1 MNSIK
6 PGPVAVIGA
15 GVIGGG
21 WTARFLLNGIDVK
34 IHDPNPEAGRRLREM
49 IANAERAWDRLT
61 SAPLPKKGSLSF
73 CGTIQ
78 EAVDGAVFIEECI
91 PENLELKRKI
101 LNEIETGAATD
112 VPIGSSTSGIR
123 PSEMQ
128 SEMKHPER
136 LLVTHPFNPVYLLPL
151 VELCGGNL
159 TDPEVIEN
167 TSHFLES
174 LGMRPLKL
182 KKEIDGFLSDRLLE
196 AVWRESLW
204 LVHDDVASVEDM
216 DDAIRFGPGL
226 RFALMGSFLI
236 YRIAGGEEGM
246 RHFMAQF
253 GPALKWPW
261 TKLMEVPE
269 LTDEFLD
276 KLASQSDAQAGNH
289 SIRELEQI
297 RDDGLVSILQ
307 GLKGVDWGAGTVFRN
322 QEEMLFERFHQKA
335 AQTEEDPTQPLILH
349 RGWIRPSWID
359 YNGHMTES
367 RYLQVFGDA
376 TDALLGYL
384 GLDQNYLD
392 SGHSV
397 FTVETHI
404 RHLDEGKPGSNFFVK
419 TRVLGSDE
427 KRIHLWHELFDE
439 ESENLLATGEHM
451 LLHVN
456 TQMGKSCVMQAPL
469 LENCRTLTSRQQTL
483 PLPEA
488 SGRAIGLPST
498 QQ

>member
-1 MNSIK
+1 
-6 PGPVAVIGA
+6 
-15 GVIGGG
+15 
-21 WTARFLLNGIDVK
+21 
-34 IHDPNPEAGRRLREM
+34 
-49 IANAERAWDRLT
+49 
-61 SAPLPKKGSLSF
+61 
-73 CGTIQ
+73 
-78 EAVDGAVFIEECI
+78 
-91 PENLELKRKI
+91 
-101 LNEIETGAATD
+101 
-112 VPIGSSTSGIR
+112 
-123 PSEMQ
+123 
-128 SEMKHPER
+128 
-136 LLVTHPFNPVYLLPL
+136 
-151 VELCGGNL
+151 
-159 TDPEVIEN
+159 
-167 TSHFLES
+167 
-174 LGMRPLKL
+174 
-182 KKEIDGFLSDRLLE
+182 
-196 AVWRESLW
+196 
-204 LVHDDVASVEDM
+204 
-216 DDAIRFGPGL
+216 
-226 RFALMGSFLI
+226 MGSFLI

-269 LTDEFLD
+269 LTDQFLD

-384 GLDQNYLD
+384 GLDQNYLN
-392 SGHSV
+392 SGHSI

-469 LENCRTLTSRQQTL
+469 LENCKTLTSRQQTL

>member
-1 MNSIK
+1 
-6 PGPVAVIGA
+6 
-15 GVIGGG
+15 
-21 WTARFLLNGIDVK
+21 
-34 IHDPNPEAGRRLREM
+34 
-49 IANAERAWDRLT
+49 
-61 SAPLPKKGSLSF
+61 
-73 CGTIQ
+73 
-78 EAVDGAVFIEECI
+78 
-91 PENLELKRKI
+91 
-101 LNEIETGAATD
+101 
-112 VPIGSSTSGIR
+112 
-123 PSEMQ
+123 MQ

-151 VELCGGNL
+151 VELCGGHL
-159 TDPEVIEN
+159 TDPEVIGK

-384 GLDQNYLD
+384 GLDQNYLN
-392 SGHSV
+392 SGHSI

-469 LENCRTLTSRQQTL
+469 LENCRTLTSRQQAL

>member
-1 MNSIK
+1 
-6 PGPVAVIGA
+6 
-15 GVIGGG
+15 
-21 WTARFLLNGIDVK
+21 
-34 IHDPNPEAGRRLREM
+34 
-49 IANAERAWDRLT
+49 
-61 SAPLPKKGSLSF
+61 
-73 CGTIQ
+73 
-78 EAVDGAVFIEECI
+78 
-91 PENLELKRKI
+91 
-101 LNEIETGAATD
+101 
-112 VPIGSSTSGIR
+112 
-123 PSEMQ
+123 MQ

-151 VELCGGNL
+151 VELCGGHL
-159 TDPEVIEN
+159 TDPEVIGK

-384 GLDQNYLD
+384 GLDQNYLN
-392 SGHSV
+392 SGNSV

-469 LENCRTLTSRQQTL
+469 LENCRTLTSRQQAL

>member
-1 MNSIK
+1 
-6 PGPVAVIGA
+6 
-15 GVIGGG
+15 
-21 WTARFLLNGIDVK
+21 
-34 IHDPNPEAGRRLREM
+34 
-49 IANAERAWDRLT
+49 
-61 SAPLPKKGSLSF
+61 
-73 CGTIQ
+73 
-78 EAVDGAVFIEECI
+78 
-91 PENLELKRKI
+91 
-101 LNEIETGAATD
+101 
-112 VPIGSSTSGIR
+112 
-123 PSEMQ
+123 MQ

-151 VELCGGNL
+151 VELCGGHL
-159 TDPEVIEN
+159 TDPEVIGK

-392 SGHSV
+392 SGHSI

-469 LENCRTLTSRQQTL
+469 LENCRTLTSRQQAL

>member
-1 MNSIK
+1 
-6 PGPVAVIGA
+6 
-15 GVIGGG
+15 
-21 WTARFLLNGIDVK
+21 
-34 IHDPNPEAGRRLREM
+34 
-49 IANAERAWDRLT
+49 
-61 SAPLPKKGSLSF
+61 
-73 CGTIQ
+73 
-78 EAVDGAVFIEECI
+78 
-91 PENLELKRKI
+91 
-101 LNEIETGAATD
+101 
-112 VPIGSSTSGIR
+112 
-123 PSEMQ
+123 
-128 SEMKHPER
+128 
-136 LLVTHPFNPVYLLPL
+136 
-151 VELCGGNL
+151 
-159 TDPEVIEN
+159 
-167 TSHFLES
+167 
-174 LGMRPLKL
+174 
-182 KKEIDGFLSDRLLE
+182 
-196 AVWRESLW
+196 
-204 LVHDDVASVEDM
+204 M
-216 DDAIRFGPGL
+216 DDAIRLGPGL

-289 SIRELEQI
+289 SIGELEQI

-307 GLKGVDWGAGTVFRN
+307 GLKGVDWGAGTVIRN

-335 AQTEEDPTQPLILH
+335 AQTEEDPSQPLILH

-359 YNGHMTES
+359 FNGHMTES

-376 TDALLGYL
+376 TDALLGSL
-384 GLDQNYLD
+384 GLDQNYLN

-469 LENCRTLTSRQQTL
+469 LENCRTLTSRQQTM

>member
-1 MNSIK
+1 MY
-6 PGPVAVIGA
+6 
-15 GVIGGG
+15 
-21 WTARFLLNGIDVK
+21 
-34 IHDPNPEAGRRLREM
+34 
-49 IANAERAWDRLT
+49 
-61 SAPLPKKGSLSF
+61 
-73 CGTIQ
+73 
-78 EAVDGAVFIEECI
+78 
-91 PENLELKRKI
+91 KR
-101 LNEIETGAATD
+101 
-112 VPIGSSTSGIR
+112 
-123 PSEMQ
+123 Q
-128 SEMKHPER
+128 
-136 LLVTHPFNPVYLLPL
+136 PVYLLPL
-151 VELCGGNL
+151 VELCGGHL

-335 AQTEEDPTQPLILH
+335 AQTEEYPSQPLILH

-384 GLDQNYLD
+384 GLDQNYLN
-392 SGHSV
+392 SGHSI

-419 TRVLGSDE
+419 TRVLASDE

-469 LENCRTLTSRQQTL
+469 LENCRTLTSRQQAL

>member
-34 IHDPNPEAGRRLREM
+34 IHDPNPEAGRRLTEM

-151 VELCGGNL
+151 VELCGGHL
-159 TDPEVIEN
+159 TDPEVIGQ

-204 LVHDDVASVEDM
+204 LVHDDVATVEDM
-216 DDAIRFGPGL
+216 DDALRFGPGL

-276 KLASQSDAQAGNH
+276 KLASQSDAQA
-289 SIRELEQI
+289 
-297 RDDGLVSILQ
+297 
-307 GLKGVDWGAGTVFRN
+307 
-322 QEEMLFERFHQKA
+322 
-335 AQTEEDPTQPLILH
+335 
-349 RGWIRPSWID
+349 
-359 YNGHMTES
+359 
-367 RYLQVFGDA
+367 
-376 TDALLGYL
+376 
-384 GLDQNYLD
+384 
-392 SGHSV
+392 
-397 FTVETHI
+397 
-404 RHLDEGKPGSNFFVK
+404 
-419 TRVLGSDE
+419 
-427 KRIHLWHELFDE
+427 
-439 ESENLLATGEHM
+439 
-451 LLHVN
+451 
-456 TQMGKSCVMQAPL
+456 
-469 LENCRTLTSRQQTL
+469 
-483 PLPEA
+483 
-488 SGRAIGLPST
+488 
-498 QQ
+498 

>member
-1 MNSIK
+1 
-6 PGPVAVIGA
+6 
-15 GVIGGG
+15 
-21 WTARFLLNGIDVK
+21 
-34 IHDPNPEAGRRLREM
+34 
-49 IANAERAWDRLT
+49 
-61 SAPLPKKGSLSF
+61 
-73 CGTIQ
+73 
-78 EAVDGAVFIEECI
+78 
-91 PENLELKRKI
+91 
-101 LNEIETGAATD
+101 
-112 VPIGSSTSGIR
+112 
-123 PSEMQ
+123 MQ

-151 VELCGGNL
+151 VELCGGHL
-159 TDPEVIEN
+159 TDPEVIGK

-335 AQTEEDPTQPLILH
+335 AQTEEDPSQPLILH

-384 GLDQNYLD
+384 GLDQNYLN
-392 SGHSV
+392 SGHSI

-419 TRVLGSDE
+419 TRVLASDE

-469 LENCRTLTSRQQTL
+469 LENCRTLTSRQQAL